1 MSSLA
6 SLFAVPRVVHSA
18 PSSVEAIMGC
28 SPIVENDANA
38 CYHAAVLCASS
49 YQPLIT

>member
-38 CYHAAVLCASS
+38 LAGVLTPQCYV
-49 YQPLIT
+49 PLHINH